1 MGELNAKIRV
11 DGELVSGTVDNRM
24 FGSFVEHLGRAI
36 YGGVYEPDHASA
48 DESGFRKDVLNLV
61 RELKVPIIRYPGG
74 NYVSAYKWED
84 SVGPVGSR
92 PRRMDLAWK
101 AVEPNTIGLDEFY
114 RWAKKAGSDVMM
126 ALNLGTR
133 GIEDARNFVE
143 YCNHPGGL
151 YWSDLR
157 RSHGREEPYN
167 FRVWCL
173 GNEMD
178 GPWQI
183 GCKTADE
190 YGKLALEVAKALKLF
205 DPTLELVVCGS
216 SGPGMPTFPQWEAT
230 VLEYCYEHV
239 DYISLHTYARKE
251 GDDLPSFLAE
261 SVKFEN
267 FIKTVEST
275 VQFVKAKKR
284 SRKDVKISVDEWNVW
299 YHSIGKEKDDDL
311 WQVGRRLLE
320 DAYTVED
327 ALVVGLF
334 LIVLL
339 RHAATVRMACL
350 AQLVNTIAPILADPD
365 CPAWKQT
372 IFYPFLH
379 CSLYA
384 RGEVLDTR
392 VDSPGY
398 ESPVYGIVPY
408 LDGVAVA
415 RPDERE
421 IAFFSV
427 NRHATDTVRAQAR
440 FPGFSGLSVIEHVV
454 LSDRDPLAVNAKARP
469 DRVAPGKE
477 TKTAIDGDVLRASL
491 APLSWNVIRL
501 SYRER
506 AKA

>member
-1 MGELNAKIRV
+1 MSVLRAKIRV
-11 DGELVSGTVDNRM
+11 DSALVTSKVDERM

-36 YGGVYEPDHASA
+36 YGGVYQPDHESA
-48 DESGFRKDVLNLV
+48 DESGFRGDVLGLV
-61 RELKVPIIRYPGG
+61 RQLHIPLIRYPGG

-84 SVGPVGSR
+84 AVGPVESR
-92 PRRMDLAWK
+92 PKRMDLAWK
-101 AVEPNTIGLDEFY
+101 AVEPNIVGLDEFY
-114 RWAKKAGSDVMM
+114 QWAKKAGSDVMM

-190 YGKLALEVAKALKLF
+190 YGKLAGEVAKALKLF
-205 DPTLELVVCGS
+205 DPGLELVVCGS

-230 VLEYCYEHV
+230 VLEYCYDHV

-251 GDDLPSFLAE
+251 GDDSYTFLFE

-275 VQFVKAKKR
+275 VQFIKAKKR
-284 SRKDVKISVDEWNVW
+284 SRKDVKLSVDEWNVW
-299 YHSIGKEKDDDL
+299 YHSNGQESDDDL

-320 DAYTVED
+320 DVYTVED
-327 ALVVGLF
+327 AIVVGCF

-339 RHAATVRMACL
+339 RHAHSVRMACL
-350 AQLVNTIAPILADPD
+350 AQLVNTIAPILAEPEG
-365 CPAWKQT
+365 PAWKQT
-372 IFYPFLH
+372 IYYPFLH
-379 CSLYA
+379 CSLYG
-384 RGEVLDTR
+384 RGEVLETR
-392 VDSPGY
+392 IESPLFESDLYGPVPYVDS
-398 ESPVYGIVPY
+398 VAIVVHE
-408 LDGVAVA
+408 DKQ
-415 RPDERE
+415 
-421 IAFFSV
+421 ISFFCV
-427 NRHATDTVRAQAR
+427 NRHLTDKVEVSVRLM
-440 FPGFSGLSVIEHVV
+440 GFSGLSVIEHITVCD
-454 LSDRDPLAVNAKARP
+454 SDPLARNTRDDPQRIVPKIKATT
-469 DRVAPGKE
+469 VC
-477 TKTAIDGDVLRASL
+477 TGDCLTMMLS
-491 APLSWNVIRL
+491 PISWNVIRV
-501 SYRER
+501 SYRDR
-506 AKA
+506 AE